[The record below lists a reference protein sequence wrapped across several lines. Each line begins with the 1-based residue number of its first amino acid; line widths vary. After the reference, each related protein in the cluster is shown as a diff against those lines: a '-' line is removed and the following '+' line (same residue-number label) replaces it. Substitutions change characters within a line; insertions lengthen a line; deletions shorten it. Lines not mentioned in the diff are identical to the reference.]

1 MGLATAVARI
11 KDSKAK
17 SKVIILLTDGVNNSG
32 EIAPMTAADIAKTF
46 GVRVYTIGVGTT
58 GTAPYPVQT
67 VFGKQYQQMKVKI
80 DEDLL
85 RSIAQT
91 TGGQYFRATDKNSLE
106 EIYKEIDKMEKSKIE
121 VREYTKRKEEY
132 LLFAAIAGLL
142 FLLELLL
149 KNTVLRNLP

>member
-1 MGLATAVARI
+1 
-11 KDSKAK
+11 
-17 SKVIILLTDGVNNSG
+17 
-32 EIAPMTAADIAKTF
+32 
-46 GVRVYTIGVGTT
+46 
-58 GTAPYPVQT
+58 
-67 VFGKQYQQMKVKI
+67 MKVKI
-80 DEDLL
+80 AEDLL